1 MEFAAQANRPS
12 PPPAAYSCCAC
23 FVAGEPGGGCVLR
36 CCGRM
41 RRRGRRGS
49 ADGAGAGCPG
59 RWAAVAWDAPPR
71 RSTIQERALVDVEC
85 AFGAKRYS
93 DQWAK
98 RQISV
103 IKSNHSSLVSSASFI
118 IFRIIPFPIFSPG
131 CIGIRVVRPSGCRM
145 NRWLP
150 FCLICRKP
158 MFSNAL
164 ITFLAGRGLIV
175 SIKQKP
181 QLVGCQ

>member
-1 MEFAAQANRPS
+1 MVCGSGVAHLRCPRRL
-12 PPPAAYSCCAC
+12 
-23 FVAGEPGGGCVLR
+23 FVLCVLAAGEPGGGGIMR
-36 CCGRM
+36 CRGRM
-41 RRRGRRGS
+41 RRRVRGS
-49 ADGAGAGCPG
+49 AKEGGRGGYAGGCGVGCAAQKIRDSGTGIGG
-59 RWAAVAWDAPPR
+59 RGVCV
-71 RSTIQERALVDVEC
+71 RSQVILRPVGETSDICDQIEPLISRK
-85 AFGAKRYS
+85 FG
-93 DQWAK
+93 
-98 RQISV
+98 IV
-103 IKSNHSSLVSSASFI
+103 